1 MKDFFK
7 RIGAWLWGEI
17 KQYAGRV
24 FLFFVFLMAF
34 SVFILFTVAAIKE
47 HYKDVYHGY
56 TSYEVYQEESRLRYD
71 SLLLELSNEIDA
83 YISKVS
89 NGTSSLSGLVV
100 ATQCIERDVDICF
113 VLAQGEQESHFGT
126 QGVAR
131 KTNSVFN
138 VFAFDGHSYNKI
150 NENGKYNHPNDCVEP
165 YLRLLKRD
173 YLVDGK
179 TEFDLLNNYVNKNG
193 ARYASSDS
201 YEDSLCYKM
210 NKIKSETRIDA
221 LCCAIK
227 KQRLI
232 IGLK

>member
-1 MKDFFK
+1 MKNFFN
-7 RIGAWLWGEI
+7 RLGAWLWRET

-24 FLFFVFLMAF
+24 FLFTIF
-34 SVFILFTVAAIKE
+34 FIGFTVAVFAIAQVISDK
-47 HYKDVYHGY
+47 HKDVYHQY

-71 SLLLELSNEIDA
+71 SLLLELTNEIDA
-83 YISKVS
+83 YISKAS

-100 ATQCIERDVDICF
+100 ATQCIEHDIDICF

-126 QGVAR
+126 KGVAR

-138 VFAFDGHSYNKI
+138 VFAFDGYSYNKI
-150 NENGKYNHPNDCVEP
+150 NANGKYNHPNDCVEP

-179 TEFDLLNNYVNKNG
+179 TEFDMLHKYVNKNG
-193 ARYASSDS
+193 ARYASAEN
-201 YEDSLCYKM
+201 YEDSLCNKM
-210 NKIKSETRIDA
+210 NKIKSETRIDT
-221 LCCAIK
+221 LCGAIK

-232 IGLK
+232 IGL

>member
-7 RIGAWLWGEI
+7 RIGAWLWRET
-17 KQYAGRV
+17 KQYAGRM
-24 FLFFVFLMAF
+24 FLFTIF
-34 SVFILFTVAAIKE
+34 FIGFTLVVLAIAHAISDK
-47 HYKDVYHGY
+47 HKDAYRQY

-71 SLLLELSNEIDA
+71 SLLLELSNEIDT
-83 YISKVS
+83 YISNVS
-89 NGTSSLSGLVV
+89 NGASSLSGFVV
-100 ATQCIERDVDICF
+100 ATQCIEYDIDVCF

-150 NENGKYNHPNDCVEP
+150 NANGKYNHPNDCVEP
-165 YLRLLKRD
+165 YLKLLKRD

-179 TEFDLLNNYVNKNG
+179 TEFDLLHKYVNKNG
-193 ARYASSDS
+193 ARYASAES
-201 YEDSLCYKM
+201 YEGSLCNKM

-221 LCCAIK
+221 LCGAIK

-232 IGLK
+232 IGL

>member
-7 RIGAWLWGEI
+7 RLGAWFWNEI

-24 FLFFVFLMAF
+24 FLFTIF
-34 SVFILFTVAAIKE
+34 FIGFTVATLAVAQVISDK
-47 HYKDVYHGY
+47 HKDVYHQY

-89 NGTSSLSGLVV
+89 NGASSLSGIVV
-100 ATQCIERDVDICF
+100 ATQCIEHDIDICF

-150 NENGKYNHPNDCVEP
+150 NANGKYNHPNDCVEP
-165 YLRLLKRD
+165 YLKLLKRD

-179 TEFDLLNNYVNKNG
+179 TEFDMLHNYVNKNG
-193 ARYASSDS
+193 ARYASAES
-201 YEDSLCYKM
+201 YEDSLCNKM

-221 LCCAIK
+221 LCGAIK

-232 IGLK
+232 IGL

>member
-7 RIGAWLWGEI
+7 KLGAWLWRET

-24 FLFFVFLMAF
+24 LFVFVYIVAF
-34 SVFILFTVAAIKE
+34 FVFILFTVANIKE
-47 HYKDVYHGY
+47 RYKDVYHEY

-89 NGTSSLSGLVV
+89 NGSSSLSGLVV
-100 ATQCIERDVDICF
+100 ATQCIEHDIDICF
-113 VLAQGEQESHFGT
+113 VLAQGEQESRFGT

-165 YLRLLKRD
+165 YLKLLKRD

-179 TEFDLLNNYVNKNG
+179 TEFDLLHKYVNKNG
-193 ARYASSDS
+193 ARYASAES
-201 YEDSLCYKM
+201 YEDSLCNKM

-221 LCCAIK
+221 LCGAIK

-232 IGLK
+232 IGL

>member
-7 RIGAWLWGEI
+7 KLGAWLWRET

-34 SVFILFTVAAIKE
+34 FVFVLFTVAAIKE
-47 HYKDVYHGY
+47 HYKDVYHEY

-89 NGTSSLSGLVV
+89 NGSSSLSGFVV
-100 ATQCIERDVDICF
+100 ATQCIEHDIDICF

-150 NENGKYNHPNDCVEP
+150 NANGKYNHPNDCVEP
-165 YLRLLKRD
+165 YLKLLKRD
-173 YLVDGK
+173 YLVNGK
-179 TEFDLLNNYVNKNG
+179 TEFDMLHKYVNKNG
-193 ARYASSDS
+193 ARYASAES
-201 YEDSLCYKM
+201 YEDSLCNKM

-221 LCCAIK
+221 LCGAIK

-232 IGLK
+232 IGL